1 MRGQSECT
9 ITPTRAQC
17 AVFSEVL
24 SVSSV
29 SFFRWARATLNS
41 LQRCCS
47 SLRMFYACAYLKLH
61 KWWKK
66 RLTLTCLNTLGL
78 IWANFLNW
86 KKGRRTHFILSVFS
100 ACLSTIQ
107 YPVKRYLI
115 AYLIQSLQPFSVM
128 EQPSFQDLLQNLQP
142 NASLMSR
149 TTLRRKIECFGL
161 TFVCVCTCCVGNITT
176 ITSLQHKLV

>member
-9 ITPTRAQC
+9 ITPIRAQRAIC
-17 AVFSEVL
+17 SEVL
-24 SVSSV
+24 SVLSV
-29 SFFRWARATLNS
+29 PFIRWARAMLNS
-41 LQRCCS
+41 LQCRCS
-47 SLRMFYACAYLKLH
+47 ILRMFYAHAYLTLH
-61 KWWKK
+61 KWWKWWK
-66 RLTLTCLNTLGL
+66 KQLTLTCLNTLGL

-115 AYLIQSLQPFSVM
+115 AYLIQSLQPFSVV
-128 EQPSFQDLLQNLQP
+128 EQPSFQDLLQDLQP

-149 TTLRRKIECFGL
+149 TTLRRKIECFVL
-161 TFVCVCTCCVGNITT
+161 TFVCVCT
-176 ITSLQHKLV
+176 